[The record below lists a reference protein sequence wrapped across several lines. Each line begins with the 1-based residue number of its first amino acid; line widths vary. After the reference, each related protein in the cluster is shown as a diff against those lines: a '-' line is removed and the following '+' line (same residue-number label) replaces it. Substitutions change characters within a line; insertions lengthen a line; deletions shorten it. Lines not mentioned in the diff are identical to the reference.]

1 MQFEGQSS
9 DCPLCTT
16 TTVEKVLAKVP
27 ACNLAQ
33 LELSLLRI
41 LILLLLWHFLAI
53 VANVSLVV
61 YRLLVHVVGNPWVT
75 GA

>member
-16 TTVEKVLAKVP
+16 TTVEEVLAKVP
-27 ACNLAQ
+27 ACNLVQ

-41 LILLLLWHFLAI
+41 LTLLLLWHFLAI
-53 VANVSLVV
+53 VANVLLVV
-61 YRLLVHVVGNPWVT
+61 YRLWHPC
-75 GA
+75 

>member
-1 MQFEGQSS
+1 
-9 DCPLCTT
+9 
-16 TTVEKVLAKVP
+16 VLAKVP

-61 YRLLVHVVGNPWVT
+61 YRLWHPC
-75 GA
+75 

>member
-16 TTVEKVLAKVP
+16 TIVEEVLAKVP
-27 ACNLAQ
+27 ACNLVQ

-41 LILLLLWHFLAI
+41 LILLIIWHFLAI

-61 YRLLVHVVGNPWVT
+61 YRLWHPC
-75 GA
+75 

>member
-16 TTVEKVLAKVP
+16 TTVEEVLAKVP

-41 LILLLLWHFLAI
+41 LILLILWHFLAI

-61 YRLLVHVVGNPWVT
+61 YRLWHPC
-75 GA
+75 

>member
-1 MQFEGQSS
+1 MQSEGQSS

-16 TTVEKVLAKVP
+16 TTVEEVLAKVP
-27 ACNLAQ
+27 ACILAQ

-41 LILLLLWHFLAI
+41 LLLLLLWHFLAI

-61 YRLLVHVVGNPWVT
+61 YRLWHPC
-75 GA
+75 